1 VGGAVG
7 PDGLTGPAD
16 AAEAGGAEASA
27 AVVGPSGANDPTEPA
42 ADAVG
47 PVPVALAAADPLL
60 DTLAPTGA
68 GAATLSA
75 APQSSQYSAPAGFSF
90 WQT

>member
-60 DTLAPTGA
+60 DTPTGA